1 MPKYLF
7 KVNYDSTGA
16 QAILDNGA
24 SSRLAMADQL
34 AASLDGSIEAFYF
47 AFGGTDA
54 YIIGDLP
61 SDEAA
66 AAVALTV
73 GSGNVSL
80 ETTVLLTAEQI
91 DAAAKLSPSYTPP
104 GS

>member
-7 KVNYDSTGA
+7 KTNYDSTGA

-24 SSRLAMADQL
+24 SSRVAMAEQL
-34 AASLDGSIEAFYF
+34 AASLGGSIEAFYF
-47 AFGGTDA
+47 AFGDTDA

-61 SDEAA
+61 DDEAA

-73 GSGNVSL
+73 GTGNVGL
-80 ETTVLLTAEQI
+80 ETTVLLTAEQM
-91 DAAAKLSPSYTPP
+91 DAAAQRSPSYTPP
-104 GS
+104 GG